1 MMKVESRNLF
11 LFGCL
16 VLLIGVVSG
25 CQLQD
30 GGGLATQSTPV
41 PTLGSQ
47 VTLQNEG
54 VLTCSTA
61 CSDQGQCGIAE
72 TKDNITVVL
81 LNSGEPALQNH
92 DMLFQELTPVQI
104 LESVDL
110 EIVRE
115 VAAGEGPTGLS
126 LTFYNVNVPDLERAG
141 WVAGWC
147 VRQP

>member
-1 MMKVESRNLF
+1 MMKVESKTLF

-25 CQLQD
+25 CQLQNE
-30 GGGLATQSTPV
+30 GGLVAVSTPV

-47 VTLQNEG
+47 TLLQNQG

-81 LNSGEPALQNH
+81 LNSAQPALQNH
-92 DMLFQELTPVQI
+92 DMLFQELTPVEI

-110 EIVRE
+110 EVVRE
-115 VAAGEGPTGLS
+115 GTVGEGPTGQT